1 MGDIARCS
9 IGKPNELYNEELL
22 YKLFGINAEL
32 LIDHAWGYEPC
43 TMEQVKA
50 YKPETNSVSSGQ
62 VLHCPY
68 DYDKAKLIVKEM
80 TDQMVLDLVDKGLV
94 TDQLVLTIGYDIE
107 NLSNP
112 NLKYQYKG
120 EESTDEIG
128 GQVGARLAEILGTG
142 FVSSVIEAE
151 PQDDGLVAKQE
162 TEEGYIRYSVAQPA
176 VFTIAKPAY
185 DPRYPNIKAKLAAR
199 KAVVP
204 VFSAADADISGE
216 ESRVALKGYSE
227 PPKRSAGIRIKE
239 KEAADAVSKA
249 MEKMLQDK
257 AL

>member
-1 MGDIARCS
+1 MILC
-9 IGKPNELYNEELL
+9 GK
-22 YKLFGINAEL
+22 
-32 LIDHAWGYEPC
+32 
-43 TMEQVKA
+43 
-50 YKPETNSVSSGQ
+50 
-62 VLHCPY
+62 
-68 DYDKAKLIVKEM
+68 
-80 TDQMVLDLVDKGLV
+80 
-94 TDQLVLTIGYDIE
+94 
-107 NLSNP
+107 
-112 NLKYQYKG
+112 
-120 EESTDEIG
+120 ESTDEIS

-151 PQDDGLVAKQE
+151 PQGDGLVAKQE

-204 VFSAADADISGE
+204 VFSAANADISGE
-216 ESRVALKGYSE
+216 ESRVSLKGYSE